1 MKTSCKKGENLLQ
14 MNQNNNINVTPFTPR
29 KQLNF
34 TSQKPRKYDISC
46 SQREQDRENLKNN
59 LLLTYI
65 ESQNCPNPKQNTLL
79 NFSSNKK
86 KSPMILNKFK
96 NQFSKKYNNELI
108 VSIYIKFNGIFKNNS
123 IKIIGR

>member
-14 MNQNNNINVTPFTPR
+14 MNKNNNINVTPFTPR

-46 SQREQDRENLKNN
+46 SQRQQHRDNLKNN
-59 LLLTYI
+59 RLLTYI
-65 ESQNCPNPKQNTLL
+65 ESQNCPNQNQNQIL

-86 KSPMILNKFK
+86 KSPMILNKLK
-96 NQFSKKYNNELI
+96 NQYSKKLNNELI
-108 VSIYIKFNGIFKNNS
+108 VSIYLFIFNGIL
-123 IKIIGR
+123 